1 MEKFYRLLYPMRVCL
16 ISSAYGRKEDVMP
29 AAWVFP
35 LSADPPYFGV
45 CVTKKRHT
53 YSLVRKRKAFG
64 INTTGP
70 RMRKLITQT
79 GSSTG
84 SKVDK
89 FSEFKI
95 KKEYG
100 RLKVPLLKDSPVSI
114 ECRLVK
120 EIELGDHILLVGE
133 VVGVVKRREAK
144 GLYQAEGYN
153 FIEV

>member
-1 MEKFYRLLYPMRVCL
+1 MQKFYRLLYPMRVCL

-53 YSLVRKRKAFG
+53 YSLIRKRKAFG
-64 INTTGP
+64 INTAGP
-70 RMRKLITQT
+70 RMKKLIGQAGTT
-79 GSSTG
+79 TG

-89 FSEFKI
+89 FSQFKI
-95 KKEYG
+95 PKEYG
-100 RLKVPLLKDSPVSI
+100 QLRVPLLKNSPVSI

-120 EIELGDHILLVGE
+120 EIEMGDHILLVGE
-133 VVGVVKRREAK
+133 VVGAVQRKKAK
-144 GLYQAEGYN
+144 GIYQSEGSKLVE
-153 FIEV
+153 F